1 MKANYKAKGSGNISM
16 SLYEINQ
23 SLMSSVPSMDEQN
36 IVKLLD
42 ELNKFV
48 QKFEDTKYFMYLCKE
63 LSYYTVLVKSAAG
76 PEFPTFGNAVVTL
89 ARDWEKEIVSYE
101 DCDDHYELWL
111 RDLEGEKPQANCFM
125 LFPYDEGVVTYG
137 E

>member
-23 SLMSSVPSMDEQN
+23 SLMSQMPSLDEE
-36 IVKLLD
+36 KLRELID

-48 QKFEDTKYFMYLCKE
+48 QEHENSQYFMYLCKE
-63 LSYYTVLVKSAAG
+63 LSSYTMLVRAAD
-76 PEFPTFGNAVVTL
+76 PEFHTIGNAIVTL
-89 ARDWEKEIVSYE
+89 ARDWQKEIVSYE
-101 DCDDHYELWL
+101 DCNDHFEIWL
-111 RDLEGEKPQANCFM
+111 RDLEGEALQANCFM
-125 LFPYDEGVVTYG
+125 FFPYDEGVVTYG